1 MQSACAQA
9 GLWHDDAP
17 AGRLVGLWIN
27 VSPVQFGNERLVN
40 DLAVAIT
47 SARIDPPQVTVE
59 VTESSVI
66 RDARQ
71 STETLHRL
79 RSLGVSVSID
89 DFGTGYSSLS
99 RLGELPIDM
108 LKIPK
113 PFVDRLAGDSLDGSI
128 VDAILRLASSLGL
141 TVVAEGAETQE
152 QVDRSR
158 SSAAPSCRATST
170 VAQRVPT
177 TPSGSSVTE
186 RRRFALLRLAHARP
200 ARARREHAR

>member
-1 MQSACAQA
+1 M
-9 GLWHDDAP
+9 
-17 AGRLVGLWIN
+17 
-27 VSPVQFGNERLVN
+27 
-40 DLAVAIT
+40 
-47 SARIDPPQVTVE
+47 TVE

-79 RSLGVSVSID
+79 RDLGVSVSID

-113 PFVDRLAGDSLDGSI
+113 PFVDRLAGDSPDGTL

-141 TVVAEGAETQE
+141 SVVAEGAETQE
-152 QVDRSR
+152 QVDRLQELGCALVQGYFYGR
-158 SSAAPSCRATST
+158 AESADDTCDLRP
-170 VAQRVPT
+170 RVPAGSS
-177 TPSGSSVTE
+177 SGS
-186 RRRFALLRLAHARP
+186 
-200 ARARREHAR
+200 